1 MDYRAWDV
9 RQTIK
14 ERERET
20 MAHTN
25 IIALRTGSG
34 TIKKYVP
41 IHGKV
46 VIGQRPTHNRDGSF
60 TYVVAAGRDGAFY
73 ETKSY
78 GGGYRVAR
86 DQPHAQTMYLSALIT
101 EK

>member
-1 MDYRAWDV
+1 MTR
-9 RQTIK
+9 
-14 ERERET
+14 
-20 MAHTN
+20 TN
-25 IIALRTGSG
+25 IIALRTGWG

-46 VIGQRPTHNRDGSF
+46 VIGQRLTHNRDGSF
-60 TYVVAAGRDGAFY
+60 TYVVAAGRDGTFY

-78 GGGYRVAR
+78 GGGYRIAR
-86 DQPHAQTMYLSALIT
+86 DQPHAQTIYLLALMT

>member
-1 MDYRAWDV
+1 MTR
-9 RQTIK
+9 
-14 ERERET
+14 
-20 MAHTN
+20 TN

-41 IHGKV
+41 ISGKV
-46 VIGQRPTHNRDGSF
+46 VIGQRLTHNRDASF
-60 TYVVAAGRDGAFY
+60 THVIAAGLDGIFY

-86 DQPHAQTMYLSALIT
+86 DQADAQTIYLLALMT

>member
-1 MDYRAWDV
+1 MKR
-9 RQTIK
+9 
-14 ERERET
+14 
-20 MAHTN
+20 TN
-25 IIALRTGSG
+25 MIALRTGSG

-41 IHGKV
+41 ISGKV
-46 VIGQRPTHNRDGSF
+46 VVGQRLTHNRDASF
-60 TYVVAAGRDGAFY
+60 TYVVAAGTDGTFY

-86 DQPHAQTMYLSALIT
+86 DQPHAQTIYLLALMT